1 MGCCG
6 GSGRTTVRSMGRREL
21 PQGAER
27 TKLSIEGMMCGPCV
41 ASVEP
46 AGRFKHPRATKGG
59 AVAQCSRP
67 SLLPVA
73 VTISAPASSGNFAP
87 PATL

>member
-1 MGCCG
+1 MKARIVQEETMGCCG
-6 GSGRTTVRSMGRREL
+6 GSGRTTVRSVGRREL

-46 AGRFKHPRATKGG
+46 AGRCKHPRATKGG
-59 AVAQCSRP
+59 GCPV
-67 SLLPVA
+67 LP
-73 VTISAPASSGNFAP
+73 PLRE
-87 PATL
+87 TLVC